1 MKTEL
6 NGLIAPSVTPFNDDY
21 SVNLDRIETLAT
33 FFNDNGID
41 GAFLC
46 GTSGESLALTAEER
60 MSITSR
66 WVEVAP
72 KDFTVLV
79 HVGHNS
85 IVAAKALAAHAQK
98 VGAWGIGA
106 HSPTFIKPRDAEG
119 LVDYC
124 AQIAACAPEL
134 PFYYYHI
141 PGLTGDSTKMIDFLE
156 AARGKIPN
164 LCGLKFTSPNMM
176 EYQLCRLFDDGRYDV
191 LFGIDSFLLCS
202 LVLGGKGSI
211 GGGYNYAGPLYNEI
225 IDSFNRG
232 DLDTAREKQLKAMKM
247 YQIMGRSGSSGHTGM
262 KAIMKMLGVD
272 CGPARPPAQPI
283 TAEQYSKLENGLT
296 EIGFFDFAAK
306 KVEPAVAP
314 IG

>member
-1 MKTEL
+1 MKPEL
-6 NGLIAPSVTPFNDDY
+6 NGLIAPSVTPFNADY
-21 SVNLDRIETLAT
+21 SVNLDRIDTLAT
-33 FFNDNGID
+33 FFKDNGID
-41 GAFLC
+41 GAFIC
-46 GTSGESLALTAEER
+46 GTSGESLSLTAEER
-60 MSITSR
+60 MAITTR

-72 KDFTVLV
+72 EDFTVLV

-98 VGAWGIGA
+98 AGAWGIGA
-106 HSPTFIKPRDAEG
+106 HSPTFIKPNNAEA

-124 AQIAACAPEL
+124 AQIAASAPEL

-141 PGLTGDSTKMIDFLE
+141 PGLTGVSIHMFDFLE

-164 LCGLKFTSPNMM
+164 FCGLKFTSANMA
-176 EYQLCRLFDDGRYDV
+176 EYQLCREFDGGRYDV
-191 LFGIDSFLLCS
+191 LFGCESFLLCS

-211 GGGYNYAGPLYNEI
+211 GGSYNFAGPLYNEI

-232 DLDTAREKQLKAMKM
+232 DLDTAREKQLNSVKV
-247 YQIMGRSGSSGHTGM
+247 YQIMGRSGSAGHTGM

-283 TAEQYSKLENGLT
+283 TAEQYSKLENDLT

-306 KVEPAVAP
+306 NFEPAAAP